1 MDIKSLPVATAGT
14 LLLHGV
20 LLLALWQTATSRITA
35 APAMPQATQ
44 VELLSLDTPPAPAA
58 IAPAPAPATPQKPAA
73 SRAQAAAT
81 PSRPENRPRSQAAPD
96 TAASPAPAESSSST
110 HTSAPA
116 TSSAPAAP
124 AVPGSQRGT
133 TDGSAREAPPSFTAD
148 YLANP
153 APAYPPLSQELGE
166 SGQVRLRVAVDAS
179 GAPSQ
184 VEIAES
190 SGFTRLDRAA
200 LSAVKRWRFVPARRG
215 SEAVAGRVIVPIH
228 FNLKTLEG

>member
-1 MDIKSLPVATAGT
+1 MDIKSSPVATAGT

-44 VELLSLDTPPAPAA
+44 VELLSLDTPEPAPAA
-58 IAPAPAPATPQKPAA
+58 SVPAPAPATPQKPAA
-73 SRAQAAAT
+73 SRAQAAPP

-96 TAASPAPAESSSST
+96 TAASPAPAESSSS

-116 TSSAPAAP
+116 TSSATAAP
-124 AVPGSQRGT
+124 GNQRGT
-133 TDGSAREAPPSFTAD
+133 TDGSTREAPPSFTAD

>member
-1 MDIKSLPVATAGT
+1 MNIKSSPVATAGT

-81 PSRPENRPRSQAAPD
+81 PSRQENRPRSHAAPD
-96 TAASPAPAESSSST
+96 TAASPAPAESSSSP

-116 TSSAPAAP
+116 TSSALAA
-124 AVPGSQRGT
+124 PGSQRGT
-133 TDGSAREAPPSFTAD
+133 TDGSAHEAPPSFTAD

>member
-1 MDIKSLPVATAGT
+1 MDIKSSHVATAGT

-44 VELLSLDTPPAPAA
+44 VELLFLDTPPAPAA
-58 IAPAPAPATPQKPAA
+58 IVPAPAPATPQKPAA
-73 SRAQAAAT
+73 SRAQAATT
-81 PSRPENRPRSQAAPD
+81 PSRPENRPRSQTAPD
-96 TAASPAPAESSSST
+96 TAASPAPAESSST

-124 AVPGSQRGT
+124 AAPGNQRGA
-133 TDGSAREAPPSFTAD
+133 TDGSVREGPPSFTAD
-148 YLANP
+148 YLVNP

>member
-1 MDIKSLPVATAGT
+1 MDIKSSPVATAGT
-14 LLLHGV
+14 LLLHGA

-58 IAPAPAPATPQKPAA
+58 TALAPAPTTPQKPAA
-73 SRAQAAAT
+73 SRAQAATT
-81 PSRPENRPRSQAAPD
+81 PSRPENRPRSHAASD
-96 TAASPAPAESSSST
+96 TAASPAPAESSSS

-116 TSSAPAAP
+116 TSSATTA
-124 AVPGSQRGT
+124 PGSQRGT
-133 TDGSAREAPPSFTAD
+133 TDGSAHEAPPSFTAD

-166 SGQVRLRVAVDAS
+166 SGQVRLRVTVDAS

>member
-14 LLLHGV
+14 LFLHGA

-58 IAPAPAPATPQKPAA
+58 TVPAPATPQKPAA
-73 SRAQAAAT
+73 SRAQAATT
-81 PSRPENRPRSQAAPD
+81 PSRPENRPRSQTAPD
-96 TAASPAPAESSSST
+96 TAASPAPAESSST

-124 AVPGSQRGT
+124 AAPGNQRGA
-133 TDGSAREAPPSFTAD
+133 TDGSVREAPPSFTAD

>member
-1 MDIKSLPVATAGT
+1 MDIKSSPVATAGT
-14 LLLHGV
+14 LLLHGA

-44 VELLSLDTPPAPAA
+44 VELLSLDTPPAPTAT
-58 IAPAPAPATPQKPAA
+58 APAPAPATPQKPAA
-73 SRAQAAAT
+73 SRAQATTT
-81 PSRPENRPRSQAAPD
+81 PSRPENRPRSPAAPD
-96 TAASPAPAESSSST
+96 TAASPVPAESSSSP

-124 AVPGSQRGT
+124 GNQRGT

>member
-1 MDIKSLPVATAGT
+1 MDIKSSPAATAGT
-14 LLLHGV
+14 LLLHGA

-44 VELLSLDTPPAPAA
+44 VELLSLDTPEPAPAA
-58 IAPAPAPATPQKPAA
+58 SVPAPAPATPQKPAT
-73 SRAQAAAT
+73 SRTQAAAT
-81 PSRPENRPRSQAAPD
+81 PSRPENRPRSHAAQD
-96 TAASPAPAESSSST
+96 TAASPVPAESSSSP

-124 AVPGSQRGT
+124 GSQRGT
-133 TDGSAREAPPSFTAD
+133 TDGSAHEAPPSFTAD

-228 FNLKTLEG
+228 FNLKTLQG

>member
-1 MDIKSLPVATAGT
+1 MDIKSSHVATAGT

-44 VELLSLDTPPAPAA
+44 VELLFLDTPPAPAA
-58 IAPAPAPATPQKPAA
+58 IVPAPAPATPQKPAA
-73 SRAQAAAT
+73 SRAQAATT
-81 PSRPENRPRSQAAPD
+81 PSRPENRPRSQTAPD
-96 TAASPAPAESSSST
+96 TAASPAPAESSST
-110 HTSAPA
+110 HTSAPT

-124 AVPGSQRGT
+124 AAPGNQRGA
-133 TDGSAREAPPSFTAD
+133 TDGSVREAPPSFTAD

>member
-1 MDIKSLPVATAGT
+1 MDIKSSHVATAGT

-44 VELLSLDTPPAPAA
+44 VELLSLDTPEPAPAA
-58 IAPAPAPATPQKPAA
+58 SVPAPAPATPQKPAA

-81 PSRPENRPRSQAAPD
+81 PSPENRPRSHAAPD
-96 TAASPAPAESSSST
+96 TAASPAPAESSSSS
-110 HTSAPA
+110 HTSAPVA
-116 TSSAPAAP
+116 SAAPAASGNP
-124 AVPGSQRGT
+124 RGT
-133 TDGSAREAPPSFTAD
+133 PDGSAHEAPPSFTAE

>member
-1 MDIKSLPVATAGT
+1 MDIKSSPVATAGT

-81 PSRPENRPRSQAAPD
+81 PSRQENRPRSHAAPD
-96 TAASPAPAESSSST
+96 TAASPAPAESSSSP

-116 TSSAPAAP
+116 TSSALAA
-124 AVPGSQRGT
+124 PGSQRGT
-133 TDGSAREAPPSFTAD
+133 TDGSAHEAPPSFTAD

>member
-1 MDIKSLPVATAGT
+1 MNIKSSPVATAGT

-81 PSRPENRPRSQAAPD
+81 PSRQENRPRSHAAPD
-96 TAASPAPAESSSST
+96 TAASPAPAESSSP

-116 TSSAPAAP
+116 PSFAPAAP
-124 AVPGSQRGT
+124 AAPGSQRGT
-133 TDGSAREAPPSFTAD
+133 TDGSAHEAPPSFTAD

-200 LSAVKRWRFVPARRG
+200 LSAVKRWHFVPARRG

>member
-1 MDIKSLPVATAGT
+1 MDIKSSHVATAGT

-44 VELLSLDTPPAPAA
+44 VELLSLNMPPAPAA
-58 IAPAPAPATPQKPAA
+58 PTPAPAPATPQKPAA
-73 SRAQAAAT
+73 SRLQTAT
-81 PSRPENRPRSQAAPD
+81 KPPRPETSPRSQTAPN
-96 TAASPAPAESSSST
+96 TADSPAPAESSSNTRTST
-110 HTSAPA
+110 PVASA
-116 TSSAPAAP
+116 APAASGNP
-124 AVPGSQRGT
+124 RGT
-133 TDGSAREAPPSFTAD
+133 PDGSAHEAPPSFTAA

>member
-1 MDIKSLPVATAGT
+1 MDIKSSPVATAGT
-14 LLLHGV
+14 LFLHGA

-44 VELLSLDTPPAPAA
+44 VELLSLNMPPAPAA
-58 IAPAPAPATPQKPAA
+58 PTPAPAPATPQKPAA
-73 SRAQAAAT
+73 SRLQTAT
-81 PSRPENRPRSQAAPD
+81 KPPRPETSPRSQTAPN
-96 TAASPAPAESSSST
+96 TADSPAPAESSSNTRTST
-110 HTSAPA
+110 PVASA
-116 TSSAPAAP
+116 APAASGNP
-124 AVPGSQRGT
+124 RGT
-133 TDGSAREAPPSFTAD
+133 PDGSAHEAPPSFTAE

-184 VEIAES
+184 IEIAES

-228 FNLKTLEG
+228 FNLKTLQG

>member
-1 MDIKSLPVATAGT
+1 MDIKSSPVATAGT

-44 VELLSLDTPPAPAA
+44 VELVSLDTPPAPAA
-58 IAPAPAPATPQKPAA
+58 TAPAPAPATPQTPAA
-73 SRAQAAAT
+73 SRAQAATT
-81 PSRPENRPRSQAAPD
+81 PSRPENRPRSHAASD
-96 TAASPAPAESSSST
+96 TAASPAPAESSSS

-116 TSSAPAAP
+116 TSSATTA
-124 AVPGSQRGT
+124 PGSQRGT
-133 TDGSAREAPPSFTAD
+133 TDGSAHEAPPSFTAD

>member
-1 MDIKSLPVATAGT
+1 MNIKSSPVATAGT

-58 IAPAPAPATPQKPAA
+58 TAPAPAPATPQKPAT

-81 PSRPENRPRSQAAPD
+81 PSRQENRPRSHAAPD
-96 TAASPAPAESSSST
+96 TAASPAPAESSSP

-116 TSSAPAAP
+116 PSSAPAAP
-124 AVPGSQRGT
+124 AAPGSQRGT
-133 TDGSAREAPPSFTAD
+133 TDGSSREAPPSFTAD

>member
-1 MDIKSLPVATAGT
+1 MDIKSSPVATAGT

-58 IAPAPAPATPQKPAA
+58 TAPAPAPATPQKPAT
-73 SRAQAAAT
+73 SRAQAATT
-81 PSRPENRPRSQAAPD
+81 PSRQENRPRSQAAPD
-96 TAASPAPAESSSST
+96 TAASPVPAESSST

-124 AVPGSQRGT
+124 ATPGNQRGT

>member
-1 MDIKSLPVATAGT
+1 MDIKSSPVATAGT
-14 LLLHGV
+14 LLLHGA

-58 IAPAPAPATPQKPAA
+58 TAPAPAPATPQKPAA

-81 PSRPENRPRSQAAPD
+81 PSRQENRPRSHAAPD
-96 TAASPAPAESSSST
+96 TAASPAPAESSSP

-124 AVPGSQRGT
+124 GSQRGT
-133 TDGSAREAPPSFTAD
+133 TDGSAHEAPPSFTAD

>member
-1 MDIKSLPVATAGT
+1 MDIKSSPVATAGT

-58 IAPAPAPATPQKPAA
+58 TAPAPAPATPQKPAA

-96 TAASPAPAESSSST
+96 TAASPVLAESSST

-124 AVPGSQRGT
+124 ATPGSQRGT
-133 TDGSAREAPPSFTAD
+133 TDGSTREAPPSFTAD

-215 SEAVAGRVIVPIH
+215 SEAVAGHVIVPIH
-228 FNLKTLEG
+228 FNLNTLQG